1 MKLDRQV
8 KVALDE
14 SRLLMLGAQVLF
26 GFQFSGIFQELFVEL
41 PRLAQHLSGLGLPL
55 LMLAIGLLIAPS
67 MQHRLVERGTDSPR
81 LLAAATLLTSWAL
94 LPFSIALALDIAIA
108 LQRIAGTAWGIAAGA
123 TFFML
128 AIVSL
133 YVLEFLLKKQE
144 PRMPSQPENPTSLTN
159 QVEQLLTEARVIIPG
174 AQAMLGFQLT
184 VVFTRAFQELE
195 TVSKAAH
202 AIALCSV
209 ACSILLLM
217 APASLHRISF
227 AGQDSRQFMR
237 IASRFV
243 IAAPLPL
250 AIAIA
255 LDTYVAAGRAF
266 GSQTIA
272 AGLAVLAILA
282 LLGLWYAYPI
292 ARRIPWNGGSENSG
306 AGRMGKAEK
315 P

>member
-1 MKLDRQV
+1 MKLERQV

-26 GFQFSGIFQELFVEL
+26 GFQFSGIFQELFAEF
-41 PRLAQHLSGLGLPL
+41 PRLAQQLSGLGLPL

-67 MQHRLVERGTDSPR
+67 MQHRLMERGTDSQR

-108 LQRIAGTAWGIAAGA
+108 LQRIVGTAWGIAAGA
-123 TFFML
+123 TFFAL

-133 YVLEFLLKKQE
+133 YALQFLLKKRE
-144 PRMPSQPENPTSLTN
+144 SPMRPQPDNPTSLTD

-174 AQAMLGFQLT
+174 AQALLGFQLT
-184 VVFTRAFQELE
+184 VVFTRAFQELG
-195 TVSKAAH
+195 TAPKVAH

-217 APASLHRISF
+217 APASLHRIAF

-237 IASRFV
+237 IASGFV

-272 AGLAVLAILA
+272 AGLAAVAILA
-282 LLGLWYAYPI
+282 LLGLWYVYPI
-292 ARRIPWNGGSENSG
+292 ARRIVWSRRSEDSG
-306 AGRMGKAEK
+306 AGRRRKSQK